1 MSELAIELK
10 GIDKSFGLVHAN
22 RNINLK
28 VRKGTIH
35 GIIGENG
42 AGKSTLMSILYGF
55 YQADHGD
62 IVIDGK
68 TIKIRDP
75 NAARSPPASAWCTS
89 TSCWWK
95 TSPCW
100 KTSCSARKRAQIL
113 NASITK
119 ARAELKRLEK
129 DYALEVDPD
138 AVIEELPVGL
148 QQRVE
153 ILKALYRRR
162 RYPDPRRADGR
173 ADAGRS
179 RPPVPHPRAAEGA
192 RARR

>member
-62 IVIDGK
+62 ILINGQKVN
-68 TIKIRDP
+68 IRDP
-75 NAARSPPASAWCTS
+75 NAAIATLEETIKHNPTFFRGYLQLIELYEGQQRWKDAAGAYALAAAVNPRANLTEGRAAALLNSGAPQEAQAILQDAIGKTKGAGEPPAT
-89 TSCWWK
+89 
-95 TSPCW
+95 
-100 KTSCSARKRAQIL
+100 
-113 NASITK
+113 
-119 ARAELKRLEK
+119 
-129 DYALEVDPD
+129 
-138 AVIEELPVGL
+138 
-148 QQRVE
+148 
-153 ILKALYRRR
+153 
-162 RYPDPRRADGR
+162 
-173 ADAGRS
+173 
-179 RPPVPHPRAAEGA
+179 AAE
-192 RARR
+192 

>member
-62 IVIDGK
+62 ILIAGSKVD
-68 TIKIRDP
+68 IRDP
-75 NAARSPPASAWCTS
+75 NAAIAAGGV
-89 TSCWWK
+89 
-95 TSPCW
+95 
-100 KTSCSARKRAQIL
+100 KRVDEAPQTESL
-113 NASITK
+113 REALIT
-119 ARAELKRLEK
+119 RDRRTV
-129 DYALEVDPD
+129 YRVDDGIP
-138 AVIEELPVGL
+138 VLLIEEGIATASVPGL
-148 QQRVE
+148 
-153 ILKALYRRR
+153 
-162 RYPDPRRADGR
+162 
-173 ADAGRS
+173 
-179 RPPVPHPRAAEGA
+179 
-192 RARR
+192 